1 MGLRAAINRLMP
13 FDVTDFE
20 SLMDLES
27 HGPDVFVGVG
37 PSYPWGRV
45 YGGQVVAQALRAA
58 WATVDTDHQVHSL
71 HAYFIRGGDFEEP
84 IRYEVDR
91 IRNGRSFLTRRVVAR
106 QSVGPILNLSASF
119 QLREEEADVQELE
132 FPAETPSPEDLP
144 KDDWGP
150 ILQRRMLPLA
160 KDGPAKSACWL
171 RVTPPVGDDPVMQA
185 CALAYASDDIPTEA
199 ASLSHP
205 RRPSPSADLGEFNRV
220 FVGASLDH
228 AIWFHRPGRHDD
240 WVLHDFRGQGI
251 VGARGLGI
259 GQLFARS
266 GTHLATVAQEIL
278 LRLRTR

>member
-1 MGLRAAINRLMP
+1 MP

-27 HGPDVFVGVG
+27 HGPDVFVGIG

-58 WATVDTDHQVHSL
+58 GATVDSDHRVHSL
-71 HAYFIRGGDFEEP
+71 HAYFIRGGDFDEP

-119 QLREEEADVQELE
+119 QIPEDQADVQELE
-132 FPAETPSPEDLP
+132 IAPGTPGPDDLSP
-144 KDDWGP
+144 DDWGP
-150 ILQRRMLPLA
+150 ILQRRTIATPEVGLA
-160 KDGPAKSACWL
+160 HSACWL
-171 RVTPPVGDDPVMQA
+171 RVKPPVSDDPMMQA

-205 RRPSPSADLGEFNRV
+205 RRPSPTAEPGEYDRV

-228 AIWFHRPGRHDD
+228 AIWFHRPGRHDE

-251 VGARGLGI
+251 VGARGLAI
-259 GQLFARS
+259 GQLFGQS

-278 LRLRTR
+278 LREKTR

>member
-1 MGLRAAINRLMP
+1 MP

-20 SLMDLES
+20 TLMSLES
-27 HGPDVFVGVG
+27 HGPDVFVGIG

-58 WATVDTDHQVHSL
+58 WETVDSDHQVHSL
-71 HAYFIRGGDFEEP
+71 HAYFIRGGDFDEP

-119 QLREEEADVQELE
+119 QIREDQADVQELE
-132 FPAETPSPEDLP
+132 LPRDVPSPDDLP
-144 KDDWGP
+144 SEDWGP
-150 ILQRRMLPLA
+150 ILQRRMVAPA
-160 KDGPAKSACWL
+160 ESGPARSTCWL
-171 RVTPPVGDDPVMQA
+171 RVTPPVGEDPVMQA

-199 ASLSHP
+199 ASSSHP
-205 RRPSPSADLGEFNRV
+205 RRPSPTADPGEYDRV

-240 WVLHDFRGQGI
+240 WILHDFRGQGV
-251 VGARGLGI
+251 VGARGLAL
-259 GQLFARS
+259 GQLFGQS

-278 LRLRTR
+278 LRERTR

>member
-1 MGLRAAINRLMP
+1 MP
-13 FDVTDFE
+13 FDVTEFKT
-20 SLMDLES
+20 LMTLES

-58 WATVDTDHQVHSL
+58 YATVDTDHHVHSL
-71 HAYFIRGGDFEEP
+71 HAYFIRGGDYEEP

-119 QLREEEADVQELE
+119 QLREEQVDVQELTM
-132 FPAETPSPEDLP
+132 PTDVPSPEELP
-144 KDDWGP
+144 PDDWGP
-150 ILQRRMLPLA
+150 ILERRTIPTPGSAGA
-160 KDGPAKSACWL
+160 KAACWL
-171 RVTPPVGDDPVMQA
+171 RVGPSVEDDPVMQA

-199 ASLSHP
+199 ASQSHP
-205 RRPSPSADLGEFNRV
+205 RRPSPTAEPGEYDRI

-240 WVLHDFRGQGI
+240 WVLHDFRSQGI

-259 GQLFARS
+259 GQLFGRD
-266 GTHLATVAQEIL
+266 GVHLATVAQEIL
-278 LRLRTR
+278 LREKTR